1 MNDIQPAA
9 TPSVQL
15 TSRDYLSWL
24 FAAAFLFMVLKLH
37 LLPAL
42 LASLLVFEVVRAL
55 VPWLKLRGLGVS
67 GPQLIAVTLIALIV
81 IATMAAGIGSAA
93 GLLRNSGESLPA
105 LFERMAQII
114 ENSREQLPDWILIYL
129 PDTAVELRTA
139 VVGWLRSNT
148 GLLQI
153 AGTEFGRGLA
163 HVLIGMIAGAL
174 VSLHLA
180 APVTAQ
186 PPLAAAITEQAARL
200 SSAFRNVVF
209 AQFWISG
216 INTLFTWIYLGWVLP
231 AFGVEL
237 PFRGLLVII
246 TFVCG
251 LIPILGNLM
260 SNTVIFVV
268 SLSNSLLI
276 ALVSLG
282 YLIVIHK
289 LEYFLNARIIG
300 SHIRAHAWE
309 LLIAMLIMEAAF
321 GIAGLISAPIFYA
334 FFKDSL
340 REKKLL

>member
-1 MNDIQPAA
+1 MNDATPAA
-9 TPSVQL
+9 APELAL
-15 TSRDYLSWL
+15 TARDYLTWG
-24 FAAAFLFMVLKLH
+24 FAAAFLFLVLKLK

-55 VPWLKLRGLGVS
+55 APWLKLRGLGVS
-67 GPQLIAVTLIALIV
+67 GPQLIAVTLVALIV
-81 IATMAAGIGSAA
+81 LGALAAAIGSVT
-93 GLLRNSGESLPA
+93 GFLRNSGESLPA

-114 ENSREQLPDWILIYL
+114 EDSRHQLPAWMVAYL
-129 PDTAVELRTA
+129 PDTADELRNA

-163 HVLIGMIAGAL
+163 HLLIGMVAGAL

-180 APVTAQ
+180 APLTAQ
-186 PPLAAAITEQAARL
+186 RPLAAAITAQAGRL

-209 AQFWISG
+209 AQFWISAV
-216 INTLFTWIYLGWVLP
+216 NTTLTWIYLSGVLP

-237 PFRGLLVII
+237 PFRGLLVTV

-260 SNTVIFVV
+260 SNTTIFVV
-268 SLSNSLLI
+268 SLSNSLLV
-276 ALVSLG
+276 ALVSLM

-300 SHIRAHAWE
+300 SHIRARAWE
-309 LLIAMLIMEAAF
+309 LLIAMLVMEAAF

-334 FFKDSL
+334 FFKDSF
-340 REKKLL
+340 REKGLL

>member
-1 MNDIQPAA
+1 MNDAPTAARPIQLS
-9 TPSVQL
+9 T
-15 TSRDYLSWL
+15 RDYLTWG
-24 FAAAFLFMVLKLH
+24 FAAAFLYLILQLH

-42 LASLLVFEVVRAL
+42 LASFLVFETVRTL
-55 VPWLKLRGLGVS
+55 VPRLRLRGLGVS
-67 GPQLIAVTLIALIV
+67 GPQLIAVTLIALVV
-81 IATMAAGIGSAA
+81 IGMLAAAIGSVS

-114 ENSREQLPDWILIYL
+114 EDSRHQLPDWLVAYL
-129 PDTAVELRTA
+129 PDTADELRNA

-163 HVLIGMIAGAL
+163 HVLMGMIAGAL
-174 VSLHLA
+174 VSVQLA
-180 APVTAQ
+180 RPVTTL
-186 PPLAAAITEQAARL
+186 PPLAAAVLEQGARF

-209 AQFWISG
+209 AQFWIST
-216 INTLFTWIYLGWVLP
+216 INTFFTWIYLSWVLP

-237 PFRGLLVII
+237 PFRGLLVAL

-251 LIPILGNLM
+251 LVPILGNLM
-260 SNTVIFVV
+260 SNTAIFVV
-268 SLSNSLLI
+268 SLSHSVLI
-276 ALVSLG
+276 ALVSLA

-300 SHIRAHAWE
+300 SHIRARAWE

-321 GIAGLISAPIFYA
+321 GIAGLVAAPIFYA
-334 FFKDSL
+334 FFKDSF
-340 REKKLL
+340 REKGLL